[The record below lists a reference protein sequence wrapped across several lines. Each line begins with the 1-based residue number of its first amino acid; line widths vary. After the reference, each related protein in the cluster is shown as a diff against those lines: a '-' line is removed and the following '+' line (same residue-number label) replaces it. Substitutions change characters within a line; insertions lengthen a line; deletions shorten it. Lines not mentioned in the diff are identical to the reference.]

1 MIRSFQGKAPRVPAS
16 AFVDLSA
23 QVIGQV
29 DLGEQSSVWCNVV
42 IRGDVEAIHIGAQ
55 TNIQDLSCVHVFQG
69 RFPTWIGDRVTVGHK
84 VMVHGCTVEDDC
96 LIGMGA
102 ILLDGCV
109 IGRGSII
116 AAGALVPP
124 GMVVPPGSMVMGAPG
139 KVKRPLKDE
148 EKLLIEFSALN
159 YVEEAKLYIAEGT
172 HQGR

>member
-1 MIRSFQGKAPRVPAS
+1 MIRSFGGQTPRVPAS

-23 QVIGQV
+23 QVIGDV
-29 DLGEQSSVWCNVV
+29 DLGAESSVWCNVV
-42 IRGDVEAIHIGAQ
+42 IRGDVHSIHIGAK
-55 TNIQDLSCVHVFQG
+55 TNIQDLSCVHVFKD
-69 RFPTWIGDRVTVGHK
+69 RFATWIGDRVTVGHK
-84 VMVHGCTVEDDC
+84 VMVHGCTIEDDC

-109 IGRGSII
+109 IGRGSIV

-139 KVKRPLKDE
+139 RVKRPLRDE

-159 YVEEAKLYIAEGT
+159 YVEESRLYLAEGT
-172 HQGR
+172 HQAR